1 MPEGADAGTGGNRLT
16 QPPSLRLFLDEK
28 PKFWAS
34 RYAPSGRKS
43 KPSDEGRDRGNQFQQ
58 QAAEEEVVRLYVG
71 TPEEESETIKSAAEP
86 LTRSLRDLP
95 SEEIYAEAVT
105 AFKRG
110 HLGAYA
116 LLKGELKRRVASIT
130 NKRIVDAMHPE
141 AEETSTEE
149 VSTEETSAGE
159 SAKPVVKKAK
169 VVLDAAHLRED
180 VTEAEEMIDTLKHGV
195 KRDKQALAKVPKPV
209 KKAILTK
216 PSAERGP
223 QVKKTPAPPAGKVM
237 ATKSGKKNYD
247 YRKPAG
253 VAKQKAGKASPQV
266 PVTEVQPEKL
276 AHVLQIPLNRLKKL
290 ATTKTEAEFVAYF
303 NANGGTFL
311 KKHKVPAAY
320 LAEVHGALTRSAKS
334 LNPKAEELAARGIDL
349 AKTKAKKKFVLR
361 PKVYKSGDD
370 LRKLTEAMLA
380 SGVESLEGLT
390 AFLAKG
396 YGLKG
401 EQASS
406 MADELYASF
415 VKDSAITRLKLN

>member
-28 PKFWAS
+28 PKFWTS

-71 TPEEESETIKSAAEP
+71 TPEDEIETIKSAATYGKP
-86 LTRSLRDLP
+86 PTRSLRDIP
-95 SEEIYAEAVT
+95 SEEVYREAVT
-105 AFKRG
+105 AFKGGR
-110 HLGAYA
+110 LAAYG
-116 LLKGELKRRVASIT
+116 LLKGELKRRVAAIT
-130 NKRIVDAMHPE
+130 NKRIIDAMHPE
-141 AEETSTEE
+141 AEETST
-149 VSTEETSAGE
+149 GE
-159 SAKPVVKKAK
+159 SDELVVQKPVAKAK
-169 VVLDAAHLRED
+169 VVLDEKHLRED
-180 VTEAEEMIDTLKHGV
+180 VTEAEEMVATLKEGV

-216 PSAERGP
+216 PSSERGP
-223 QVKKTPAPPAGKVM
+223 QVKKTPAPPVGKVT

-253 VAKQKAGKASPQV
+253 VAKPKASEPPPQV
-266 PVTEVQPEKL
+266 PTVEVQPEKL
-276 AHVLQIPLNRLKKL
+276 AHILQIPLDRLKKL

-303 NANGGTFL
+303 NANGGSFL

-320 LAEVHGALTRSAKS
+320 LAEVHGALTRGAKS
-334 LNPKAEELAARGIDL
+334 LNPKKEELVGRGIDL
-349 AKTKAKKKFVLR
+349 VKTKVKKKFTLR
-361 PKVYKSGDD
+361 PKVYKSGDE
-370 LRKLTEAMLA
+370 LRELTEAMA
-380 SGVESLEGLT
+380 VSGVDSLEGLT
-390 AFLAKG
+390 AFLVKS

-415 VKDSAITRLKLN
+415 VKDGAIMRLKLN